1 MKFLTAG
8 FGRRGLPAG
17 AVLLP
22 LLNEVEQMSLL
33 RTDYAKKT
41 SKFIL
46 EY

>member
-8 FGRRGLPAG
+8 FSRRGLLAD
-17 AVLLP
+17 AVLLR
-22 LLNEVEQMSLL
+22 LEVEQMSLL